1 MRTVRQERIVT
12 FFAITLG
19 IIVLLFLVLMFKVEN
34 YNRIPV
40 KLEIHNGENMDPQDA
55 QMTISMEMTQSWED
69 RIYQQDSNSESGG
82 RLVGVVGA
90 EFDGTIC
97 NQTDDNIHNWS
108 MIIHL
113 PVKGKI
119 DSSWNGEYEFINET
133 DIVFHPDENL
143 ETIPAHG
150 EKTFGFVIM
159 TDKTIEISDFSFE
172 GYVQKD
178 IHNYLLYWFLWIAI
192 IAWIAALV
200 VYVFMLLQIQSLDDR
215 RKRDEEIISQTMMTF
230 AGLIDAKDS
239 YTKGHSVRVAQYS
252 KALAKRMGMKEEQL
266 RNLGYI
272 ALMHDCGKM
281 GIPDLVLKKPDHLS
295 DSERKVIESHT
306 TMGGK
311 VLENFNTIEGIQDG
325 ARYHHERYD
334 GKGYPEGLVGENI
347 PIFARIICVAD
358 AFDAMNSDRCYR
370 KHLSKD
376 TILEELE
383 KNKGLQFDPVIAQ
396 HMIDMIVDG
405 TIKVM
410 EDFH

>member
-1 MRTVRQERIVT
+1 MKTVRQERIIT
-12 FFAITLG
+12 FFAVSLG
-19 IIVLLFLVLMFKVEN
+19 IIVVLFLVLMYKVEN
-34 YNRIPV
+34 FNRIPV
-40 KLEIHNGENMDPQDA
+40 KLEIHNEENIDSQDA
-55 QMTISMEMTQSWED
+55 QMSISMEMTQSWQD
-69 RIYQQDSNSESGG
+69 QTFLQDSATDLGG
-82 RLVGVVGA
+82 KLIGVVGA
-90 EFDGTIC
+90 EFDGIIC

-108 MIIHL
+108 MVIHL
-113 PVKGKI
+113 PTKGEL

-150 EKTFGFVIM
+150 EKSFGFVIK
-159 TDKTIEISDFSFE
+159 TERTIEICDFSFE

-178 IHNYLLYWFLWIAI
+178 IHSFPLYWFLWIAI

-200 VYVFMLLQIQSLDDR
+200 VYVFMLLQIQALDDR
-215 RKRDEEIISQTMMTF
+215 RKRDEDIISQTMMTF

-239 YTKGHSVRVAQYS
+239 YTKGHSVRVSQYS
-252 KALAKRMGMKEEQL
+252 KALAKRMGMSEEEL

-281 GIPDLVLKKPDHLS
+281 GIPDLVLKKPDRLS
-295 DSERKVIESHT
+295 DNERKVIESHT

-311 VLENFNTIEGIQDG
+311 VLENFNAIEGIQDG

-334 GKGYPEGLVGENI
+334 GKGYPDGLVGEKI

-383 KNKGLQFDPVIAQ
+383 KNKGLQFDPIIAQ
-396 HMIDMIVDG
+396 HMIDMIIDG

-410 EDFH
+410 DDFH